1 MYKQRSFVLKEADH
15 KKKWFLVDA
24 TDKTVGRLATKL
36 ADILR
41 GKNNPQFTPTMDC
54 GDYVVVINA
63 EKVKFTG
70 KKWDKKIY
78 YWHTPYTGGLKKRTA
93 KEQLQKHPEL
103 ILMDAVKGMLP
114 KNHLGREQLT
124 KLRIFVGDK
133 HTHDGQKP
141 EVLNIVI
148 D

>member
-15 KKKWFLVDA
+15 NKKWFLIDA
-24 TDKTVGRLATKL
+24 SGKTVGRLATKI
-36 ADILR
+36 ATILR
-41 GKNNPQFTPTMDC
+41 GKTNPQFTPTMDC

-70 KKWDKKIY
+70 KKWDKKFY

-93 KEQLQKHPEL
+93 SEQLQKHPEL

-114 KNHLGREQLT
+114 KNHLGRKQLT
-124 KLRIFVGDK
+124 KLRLFVGEQHNHQAQNPIALK
-133 HTHDGQKP
+133 
-141 EVLNIVI
+141 
-148 D
+148 